1 MLSETSVRHKEMEK
15 AEDKADLAPAK
26 PNATGGSVGDESDVN
41 KASTSSAAVLASTDP
56 NRRTSM
62 MMTTTA
68 TATATRTP
76 SDSRR
81 RGSIDSRFDIVTV
94 PAEKNSQGVSQ
105 ASTSYDLRPRRRM
118 SRRYS
123 SHQRNE
129 SAPDFL
135 DDIDA
140 ADIQLAFPV
149 EKTAG
154 TAEDVQAAASR
165 GHGHFRGAS
174 GSQSPSASAVFT
186 IDGTEPVS
194 KSSSEIRNKRSQHN
208 RRRSESSDEWETGL
222 RQALNV
228 EVSKFKSEENLK
240 KMKTTYKRALMPRG
254 MLKVRGY
261 TYIFYTYT
269 RTIVSVAVTR
279 IS

>member
-1 MLSETSVRHKEMEK
+1 MKK
-15 AEDKADLAPAK
+15 AEDKADLAPTK
-26 PNATGGSVGDESDVN
+26 PNATGGSVRDESDVD

-62 MMTTTA
+62 MMTT

-261 TYIFYTYT
+261 TYIYIHTYH
-269 RTIVSVAVTR
+269 RVCCCDKDFMKPPPRRRCRHILK
-279 IS
+279 

>member
-1 MLSETSVRHKEMEK
+1 
-15 AEDKADLAPAK
+15 
-26 PNATGGSVGDESDVN
+26 
-41 KASTSSAAVLASTDP
+41 
-56 NRRTSM
+56 
-62 MMTTTA
+62 
-68 TATATRTP
+68 
-76 SDSRR
+76 
-81 RGSIDSRFDIVTV
+81 
-94 PAEKNSQGVSQ
+94 
-105 ASTSYDLRPRRRM
+105 M